1 MTENLILLHLL
12 GLIPTRADYLRQ
24 REEDDHDQS

>member
-12 GLIPTRADYLRQ
+12 GVIPTRADYLRQ
-24 REEDDHDQS
+24 REEEND

>member
-12 GLIPTRADYLRQ
+12 GVIPTRADYLRQ
-24 REEDDHDQS
+24 REEEERK